1 MVPLQNRNVNPY
13 LDKGQSILKRIYS
26 TLKKKHS
33 LFLDIALP
41 YLHNISRE
49 LKESE
54 MMALLID
61 ADGYVLSLAGCRR
74 TLEEAKNQFVEGV
87 RWTET
92 EVGTNAIGTALEIG
106 EAVTIHGTEHFRSL
120 PTIGAVLLHR
130 FAMKTAPL
138 WV

>member
-1 MVPLQNRNVNPY
+1 MNPTPCYLNTWKRFVQEGLLDQARLNKRVMESWYRCKNRNVNPY

-74 TLEEAKNQFVEGV
+74 TLEEAKNQFCRG
-87 RWTET
+87 R
-92 EVGTNAIGTALEIG
+92 ALDG
-106 EAVTIHGTEHFRSL
+106 NRSRHER
-120 PTIGAVLLHR
+120 HR
-130 FAMKTAPL
+130 NRT
-138 WV
+138 